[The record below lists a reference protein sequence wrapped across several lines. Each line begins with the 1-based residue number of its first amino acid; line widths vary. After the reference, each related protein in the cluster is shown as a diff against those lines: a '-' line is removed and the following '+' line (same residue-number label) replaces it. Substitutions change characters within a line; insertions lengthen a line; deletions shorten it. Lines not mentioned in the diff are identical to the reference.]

1 MTKEIKLSDKTD
13 KKQASPMLRETSF
26 KKGECPNPNGRPKGH
41 LNEVTKFKNA
51 IEAFEK
57 EQGKDIYKF
66 IIEKA
71 NRYPQVLI
79 AIFKALV
86 PQQTESNI
94 KIETV
99 SPYKDLSDEELI
111 RKANELLTSSITA
124 NTTTAV
130 RRDISRA

>member
-1 MTKEIKLSDKTD
+1 MTKEIKFPENTGKIQE
-13 KKQASPMLRETSF
+13 KKPRKNMF
-26 KKGECPNPNGRPKGH
+26 VKGQSGNPAGKPKGAI
-41 LNEVTKFKNA
+41 NEVTKFKAA
-51 IEAFEK
+51 IEEFEK
-57 EQGKDIYKF
+57 ESGKDIYKF